1 MQCMT
6 TTQFRIPYSTK
17 QRTLRI
23 KNPVNRQKQVL
34 QKALATG
41 TEVSSEL
48 FQWLQQNGAPE
59 QGVKLA
65 GLRDNVEVEVTVA
78 AKHLNP
84 GDVAFAIPFNLV
96 VTLNRIFE
104 DETVAELLTT
114 DKISELACLALYL
127 CYEKKRGSD
136 SFWYPFIKCM
146 DKQRARGP
154 QAVETPLLWEPQE
167 AERLLKGSPILD
179 ALKGRYAG
187 IKKEYENL
195 DTVWF
200 MAGSLFRD
208 YPYDVP
214 TEQFPFEVFLQAFAA
229 VQSSIVH
236 LQKVPLAKR
245 FALLPLGPPML
256 TYSSTSRG
264 MIQYDS
270 ESDQVVLHAD
280 KEYQEGQPVNAWC
293 GPQPNSRLFVNY
305 GMVDEN
311 NPYDQLKVVV
321 TIPNT
326 DPLYQLKRSSLQH
339 LELSTQQA
347 FQLQRNQDLPPNLL
361 PFMRLACTS
370 SEEDVK
376 KLSQQFTDNQLQL
389 DDKLEVTILDLLI
402 NYLKKRLEVYPT
414 TEEQDTETI
423 ANPGSLQREVQVAK
437 LVRIE
442 KQVIKHALEQL
453 YVQREKFGSFE
464 GQSLQ
469 SNIRIA

>member
-1 MQCMT
+1 
-6 TTQFRIPYSTK
+6 
-17 QRTLRI
+17 
-23 KNPVNRQKQVL
+23 
-34 QKALATG
+34 
-41 TEVSSEL
+41 
-48 FQWLQQNGAPE
+48 
-59 QGVKLA
+59 
-65 GLRDNVEVEVTVA
+65 
-78 AKHLNP
+78 
-84 GDVAFAIPFNLV
+84 
-96 VTLNRIFE
+96 
-104 DETVAELLTT
+104 
-114 DKISELACLALYL
+114 
-127 CYEKKRGSD
+127 
-136 SFWYPFIKCM
+136 
-146 DKQRARGP
+146 
-154 QAVETPLLWEPQE
+154 
-167 AERLLKGSPILD
+167 
-179 ALKGRYAG
+179 
-187 IKKEYENL
+187 
-195 DTVWF
+195 
-200 MAGSLFRD
+200 
-208 YPYDVP
+208 
-214 TEQFPFEVFLQAFAA
+214 
-229 VQSSIVH
+229 
-236 LQKVPLAKR
+236 
-245 FALLPLGPPML
+245 
-256 TYSSTSRG
+256 
-264 MIQYDS
+264 
-270 ESDQVVLHAD
+270 
-280 KEYQEGQPVNAWC
+280 
-293 GPQPNSRLFVNY
+293 
-305 GMVDEN
+305 MVDEN